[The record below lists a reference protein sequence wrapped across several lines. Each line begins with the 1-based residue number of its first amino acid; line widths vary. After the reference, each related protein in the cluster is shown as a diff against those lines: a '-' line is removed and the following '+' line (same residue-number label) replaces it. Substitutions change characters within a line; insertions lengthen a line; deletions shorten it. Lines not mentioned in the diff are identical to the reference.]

1 MSFASEQK
9 DSIINHTYK
18 SACCRRALLS
28 GALFAKGGID
38 GEIRLTAPK
47 QNIAEFLYRLIL
59 ETYGQDADIFTEDT
73 GGRKLNVSFNSKS
86 AANYIRNI
94 DKGAEFFSEKCDTCL
109 SSFLRG
115 VFLVAG
121 RASDPTKQYL
131 LEFSVGERTEAF
143 SCFLSGL
150 GLSPHITD
158 RSGERIIYFKNSN
171 DIEDFYGH
179 AGLNSALFT
188 VLDAKAE
195 GELRK
200 SAMRLAN
207 CETNNI
213 VKAVA
218 AAQRQL
224 EVIEALD
231 RADLLSLLPEELET
245 TARLRMQYA
254 DYSLAQL
261 AQVSVPPI
269 SKPGLSHRLK
279 KIIEIGEQ
287 ILENKK

>member
-9 DSIINHTYK
+9 DFIINHTYK
-18 SACCRRALLS
+18 SACCRRAILN
-28 GALFAKGGID
+28 GALFAKGRID
-38 GEIRLTAPK
+38 GDVRLTAEK
-47 QNIAEFLYRLIL
+47 QEIAEFLYRLIF
-59 ETYGQDADIFTEDT
+59 EFYGQDADIFTEDT
-73 GGRKLNVSFNSKS
+73 GGRKLNISFISKS

-94 DKGAEFFSEKCDTCL
+94 DNSSQHFVNKCDTCL

-115 VFLVAG
+115 IFLVAG
-121 RASDPTKQYL
+121 RASDPSKQYSV
-131 LEFSVGERTEAF
+131 EFSVGKRADALVR
-143 SCFLSGL
+143 FLTDL
-150 GLSPHITD
+150 GLSPRITE
-158 RSGERIIYFKNSN
+158 RKNERIVYFKNSN

-179 AGLNSALFT
+179 AGLNSALFS
-188 VLDAKAE
+188 VMDAKAE

-218 AAQRQL
+218 AAQRHL
-224 EVIEALD
+224 DVIQALD
-231 RADLLSLLPEELET
+231 DADLLSLLPEELEA

-279 KIIEIGEQ
+279 KIIEVGEQ
-287 ILENKK
+287 ILANKK